1 MTPNMADMW
10 RLAKERAEHD
20 GAAPKLM
27 LQISV
32 DRSISK
38 REAAGLGRARCHD
51 HQLEENVERLG
62 FFEGGAVRLSYIKL
76 RKDRVSSWI
85 NRPLLFH
92 HLET

>member
-1 MTPNMADMW
+1 ME
-10 RLAKERAEHD
+10 ERTEQD

-38 REAAGLGRARCHD
+38 REVAAGLGRARCHD
-51 HQLEENVERLG
+51 HQVEENVERLG
-62 FFEGGAVRLSYIKL
+62 FFDGGAVRLSYIKL
-76 RKDRVSSWI
+76 RKDTVSSRI
-85 NRPLLFH
+85 DRPLLFH